1 MISKINGFFVHS
13 LCLVLLV
20 GIMVGNLPNVAVGQK
35 AKPGTTKQKG
45 VVTPG
50 TPSKAKPR
58 AKSGY
63 RKPPSRR
70 RNYRGVVV
78 VRPHGHAYHGYGYH
92 YNDNDA
98 FKWLA
103 FTAITLKILDNI
115 NEEQQRKH
123 ETAQIQATS
132 ASIGDSI
139 TWEEGNAYGSV
150 TATKEGKDASGKY
163 CREFQQEITV
173 GGETEKAYGT
183 ACLQPDGD
191 WEIVETS
198 P

>member
-13 LCLVLLV
+13 LCLVLLA

-58 AKSGY
+58 AKPGY

-70 RNYRGVVV
+70 RNYKGVVV
-78 VRPHGHAYHGYGYH
+78 VRPHGHVYHGYGYH

-123 ETAQIQATS
+123 EKR
-132 ASIGDSI
+132 ASPNHG
-139 TWEEGNAYGSV
+139 A
-150 TATKEGKDASGKY
+150 
-163 CREFQQEITV
+163 
-173 GGETEKAYGT
+173 
-183 ACLQPDGD
+183 
-191 WEIVETS
+191 
-198 P
+198 